1 MPQRWC
7 RLPNSVQSAANR
19 GSTSHR
25 YFIYAVP
32 ANPIKGSC
40 QGSPESPRKCPEIK
54 SPILPFRS
62 PLWKSLS
69 LHLRRTEVSLRDL
82 LTVDGVPVD
91 CELLVYYQLD
101 LRLADAHFQAQAL
114 RIPDE
119 GWNSIVKTVLQE
131 VAGEVVGDVNF
142 NELLNPAGRGHLKRT
157 LSAQLA
163 ERIEGLGLVINPQRG
178 VSVQVVRPAGTI
190 WQAMLDK
197 LAAESLGE
205 AAVSRLLPML
215 DELGKR
221 NPEVT
226 WEALLLQWAAAAT
239 KEGGV
244 PPVLIAPN
252 GRY

>member
-1 MPQRWC
+1 
-7 RLPNSVQSAANR
+7 
-19 GSTSHR
+19 
-25 YFIYAVP
+25 
-32 ANPIKGSC
+32 
-40 QGSPESPRKCPEIK
+40 
-54 SPILPFRS
+54 
-62 PLWKSLS
+62 
-69 LHLRRTEVSLRDL
+69 
-82 LTVDGVPVD
+82 VD